1 MARNSEPVSA
11 PSWEEAGVPEP
22 FRTIRRA
29 PFRFLSGV
37 VIIASG
43 VVLLTVFL
51 ADRHFGLFIG
61 ASAGF
66 QGAGYMILMRHLRK
80 ARVGQ

>member
-1 MARNSEPVSA
+1 M
-11 PSWEEAGVPEP
+11 PEP

-43 VVLLTVFL
+43 VALITVLLG
-51 ADRHFGLFIG
+51 DRNFGLFLG
-61 ASAGF
+61 AASGF
-66 QGAGYMILMRHLRK
+66 QGAGGMILMRRLRE
-80 ARVGQ
+80 APVGQ

>member
-1 MARNSEPVSA
+1 MV
-11 PSWEEAGVPEP
+11 EP

-43 VVLLTVFL
+43 VALLTVFL
-51 ADRHFGLFIG
+51 GDRNLGLFIG
-61 ASAGF
+61 AASGF
-66 QGAGYMILMRHLRK
+66 QAAGYMILMRRLGKH
-80 ARVGQ
+80 GSDSS